1 MEEQTNVN
9 VPTDEVVSAGK
20 CLNCGTQLKG
30 EYCHNCGQHITDH
43 AMTVKRFLLDY
54 LDNAFLWD
62 SQQLKTMKL
71 LVTRPGFLTREYV
84 AGKFASQ
91 VQPLKLNM
99 FLLLVFLTLFVFFA
113 SDKRINNTMHDITSD
128 ETVIMAM
135 QVNELIEDV
144 AYAERMNASSRDTI
158 DIVAP
163 IYIAENYPDIFN
175 PQQVAY
181 DSEGEGQE
189 QWVAVVPHVLIED
202 SIIRRGE
209 DGYYR
214 FNVPES
220 HAAENLALFQLV
232 WDQLS
237 AMAVEYFP
245 IIILLTA
252 PFLAI
257 ALRVVQRKKST
268 RFFTHF
274 IFSMHYIAFVELTCI
289 VLYLLYLIVHPPFSL
304 LNILFAIC
312 SCVYFAIAFRE
323 VYGTSWFRSITKA
336 LLSNVIYY
344 TICLSIFMVLI
355 LVATVVVSVRVAE
368 SYPM

>member
-99 FLLLVFLTLFVFFA
+99 FLLLVFLTLFIFFA

-144 AYAERMNASSRDTI
+144 EYAERMNASSRDTI

-163 IYIAENYPDIFN
+163 IYIAENYPDIFD
-175 PQQVAY
+175 PQQIAY

-220 HAAENLALFQLV
+220 HAAENLALFLLV

-252 PFLAI
+252 PFLAF
-257 ALRVVQRKKST
+257 ALRIVQRKKST

-289 VLYLLYLIVHPPFSL
+289 VLYLSYLIAHPGFSL
-304 LNILFAIC
+304 LNILFTIC
-312 SCVYFAIAFRE
+312 SCVYFAIAFRV
-323 VYGTSWFRSITKA
+323 VYETTWFRSITKA
-336 LLSNVIYY
+336 MLSSLIYCA
-344 TICLSIFMVLI
+344 ICLSIFVVLI
-355 LVATVVVSVRVAE
+355 FVAIVAVSGKVA
-368 SYPM
+368 

>member
-9 VPTDEVVSAGK
+9 VQTDEVVSDGK
-20 CLNCGTQLKG
+20 CLNCGTQLNG

-62 SQQLKTMKL
+62 SQQLKTIKL
-71 LVTRPGFLTREYV
+71 LITRPGFLTKEYV
-84 AGKFASQ
+84 AGKFVSQ

-135 QVNELIEDV
+135 QVNELIEDPEYV
-144 AYAERMNASSRDTI
+144 ELINTSSRDTI
-158 DIVAP
+158 EIVAP
-163 IYIAENYPDIFN
+163 IYMAENYPDVFN

-181 DSEGEGQE
+181 DSEGKGQE

-209 DGYYR
+209 DGYFR

-220 HAAENLALFQLV
+220 HAAENLALFLLV

-252 PFLAI
+252 PFLAF
-257 ALRVVQRKKST
+257 ALSVVQYKKRT

-274 IFSMHYIAFVELTCI
+274 VFSMHYIAFVELVCI

-304 LNILFAIC
+304 LNVFFAIS

-336 LLSNVIYY
+336 MLSNAIYY
-344 TICLSIFMVLI
+344 AICMSIFIVLL
-355 LVATVVVSVRVAE
+355 LVAIVIVSVNIA
-368 SYPM
+368 